1 MVFLYTLIA
10 ISFLSILSLVP
21 FLWCSSSKRSISL
34 IVTIFMMIT
43 MMMTTMTMMII
54 SIIMIY
60 ILMKSPTP
68 YLLREMGCLDH
79 WLNELLIDLVPQRS
93 PCHTNYCQSV
103 KNLFFLQKGENH
115 LGWKSHPHW
124 SVINWGGWNP
134 RWLLL
139 FSVQHRFSPQQGTPC
154 FKLPSCFIVD
164 PKYDQGQDDL
174 VDIDDLGDDCWFEN
188 VDHRSQLLMPIIA
201 HDDWDPLG
209 TWWVSGA
216 VLIQLQFPKEPPSS
230 PIQSNQLWK

>member
-60 ILMKSPTP
+60 IYIDEISDALPSQRNGLPWPLTQRTSYWPCSPKIPLP
-68 YLLREMGCLDH
+68 YQLLPIC
-79 WLNELLIDLVPQRS
+79 
-93 PCHTNYCQSV
+93 
-103 KNLFFLQKGENH
+103 KNLFFFQKGENH
-115 LGWKSHPHW
+115 LSWKSHPHW

-134 RWLLL
+134 RRLLL
-139 FSVQHRFSPQQGTPC
+139 FSVQHRFSPQQGT
-154 FKLPSCFIVD
+154 PSCFIVD